1 MKVLCTFNLD
11 PVSRGLTRQ
20 KEKDAIKSERN
31 NASMVNYNVRSGD
44 RIFFVKPWNRMQLS
58 IMRNYL
64 QNTRLLKLKSLIWK
78 EWKRVLRFLMSK
90 SRG

>member
-1 MKVLCTFNLD
+1 MKVLCTFNLH
-11 PVSRGLTRQ
+11 PVSRGITRQ

-31 NASMVNYNVRSGD
+31 NARMVNYNVRSGD
-44 RIFFVKPWNRMQLS
+44 RIFAVKLWNRMQLS
-58 IMRNYL
+58 VMRNYL

>member
-1 MKVLCTFNLD
+1 MKVLCTFNLH
-11 PVSRGLTRQ
+11 PVFRGLTRQ

-44 RIFFVKPWNRMQLS
+44 RIFFVKLWNRMQLS

-64 QNTRLLKLKSLIWK
+64 RNTRLLKLKSLIWK